1 MGEGMEMSPIYLNIG
16 VGNDYR
22 KGWLNLDREARDGY
36 KVDVVNDL
44 EEASLP
50 FENNSVAFINAEHV
64 LEHIKNYVALMKEFH
79 RVLIPGGVLHII
91 VPEFPCAAAI
101 ADPTHVRFFVP
112 ASFTYLN
119 AKDIGYDTSDLQ
131 GLFKLEYLESMP
143 HDRPG
148 MDRGVIGYYFTEI
161 EAEFEAIK
169 N

>member
-1 MGEGMEMSPIYLNIG
+1 MNKGLYLNCG
-16 VGNDYR
+16 CGSDYR
-22 KGWLNLDREARDGY
+22 KGWTNIDREVREGY

-50 FENNSVAFINAEHV
+50 FDDNSVAFINAEHV
-64 LEHIKNYVALMKEFH
+64 IEHIRNYISLLREFH
-79 RVLIPGGVLHII
+79 RVLIPNGVLHVV

-119 AKDIGYDTSDLQ
+119 AKGIGYDTSDLQ
-131 GLFKLEYLESMP
+131 GLFRLEYLESMP
-143 HDRPG
+143 HDRPE
-148 MDRGVIGYYFTEI
+148 MDRGLIGSYFTEI